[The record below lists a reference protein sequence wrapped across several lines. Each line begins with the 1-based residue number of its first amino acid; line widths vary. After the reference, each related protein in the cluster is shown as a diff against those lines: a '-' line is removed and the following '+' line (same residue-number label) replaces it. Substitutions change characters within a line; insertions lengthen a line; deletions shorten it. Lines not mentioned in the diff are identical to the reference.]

1 MIRFWLPNLELGRA
15 LGFCLSV
22 SLAVHHRDE
31 PEGTYD
37 EDQLEKERQCVPGDP
52 DRPEEDG
59 KKRFHGCRVLFVD
72 YCLSFRRKAGVQNR

>member
-37 EDQLEKERQCVPGDP
+37 ESQFKKEHQSVPCDP
-52 DRPEEDG
+52 DGPKQDAEYH
-59 KKRFHGCRVLFVD
+59 FHGLRAFV
-72 YCLSFRRKAGVQNR
+72 C